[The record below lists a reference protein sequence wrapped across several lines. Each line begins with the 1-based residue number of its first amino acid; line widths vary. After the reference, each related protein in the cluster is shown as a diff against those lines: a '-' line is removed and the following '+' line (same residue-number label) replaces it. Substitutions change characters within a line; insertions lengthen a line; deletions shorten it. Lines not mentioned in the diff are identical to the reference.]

1 MSGPYTY
8 SIVDI
13 TESSS
18 LACSQNQ
25 NSTITVTVLSLP
37 VAAIT
42 NTVSVCQDDPS
53 PNVTLSG
60 AGGTAPYTINYNLN
74 GILQTPV
81 VTTGN
86 NFIIQAPTDVPGP
99 YTYSI
104 VDITESSSLACS
116 QNQNSTIT
124 VTVHPNPIANFT
136 DICGSLLAKLTNT
149 SIGAVNYYWDMGD
162 GSPIITSK
170 DINYIYTI
178 MDSMFY
184 NIILIAETEFGC
196 LDTASKIFTPPLLFY
211 SPNTF
216 TPDGDE
222 FNNTFIPVFS
232 NKNKVESIQL
242 LIYNRWGEIVFES
255 ENIDFGWDGTY
266 KNRKAQDGTYAWELI
281 ITDNSCIGK
290 KEHLYGA
297 VNLIR

>member
-1 MSGPYTY
+1 
-8 SIVDI
+8 
-13 TESSS
+13 
-18 LACSQNQ
+18 
-25 NSTITVTVLSLP
+25 
-37 VAAIT
+37 
-42 NTVSVCQDDPS
+42 
-53 PNVTLSG
+53 
-60 AGGTAPYTINYNLN
+60 
-74 GILQTPV
+74 
-81 VTTGN
+81 
-86 NFIIQAPTDVPGP
+86 
-99 YTYSI
+99 
-104 VDITESSSLACS
+104 
-116 QNQNSTIT
+116 
-124 VTVHPNPIANFT
+124 
-136 DICGSLLAKLTNT
+136 
-149 SIGAVNYYWDMGD
+149 MGD

-170 DINYIYTI
+170 DISYIYTI
-178 MDSMFY
+178 MDSIFY

-232 NKNKVESIQL
+232 NKNKVESIHL

-266 KNRKAQDGTYAWELI
+266 KNRIAQDGTYTWELI
-281 ITDNSCIGK
+281 FTNNSCLGK